1 VRSVRTIARRL
12 GEFAFVAATVVVL
25 STLLIQL
32 APGDPARVILGV
44 RASPEAVATL
54 RSELGLDEGVFPQI
68 WHAFERLLHGDL
80 GTSLVNNGESVS
92 SIVTDAFPVTASVI
106 FGALLIATFVGVPLG
121 LAAGVT
127 RRPGV
132 SRGISTAALILLSV
146 PPFALALVLLLTIA
160 VGMGLAPAGG
170 WGEGWP
176 ENFRFVWLP
185 SIALSA
191 LVLPQ
196 VLRTVRQTA
205 SEAAADD
212 FVEAARSRGLSPTR
226 IAFRHI
232 LPNSLLP
239 VITVIGLNAA
249 ALIAGAV
256 VVEAV
261 FGLPG
266 MGGVLSA
273 AVDDRD
279 YTVIQGVALATAV
292 AVIAINLVTD
302 LLYALVDP
310 RARTGGGQ

>member
-1 VRSVRTIARRL
+1 MRLSKTIARRL
-12 GEFAFVAATVVVL
+12 GEFMFVAASVVVL

-44 RASPEAVATL
+44 RASPEAIAAL
-54 RSELGLDEGVFPQI
+54 RSQLGLDQGVLTQI
-68 WHAFERLLHGDL
+68 TDAFERLAHGDL
-80 GTSLVNNGESVS
+80 GTSVINNGESVS
-92 SIVTDAFPVTASVI
+92 SIVSDAVPITASVI
-106 FGALLIATFVGVPLG
+106 VGALLIATLVGIPLG
-121 LAAGVT
+121 LVAGVT
-127 RRPGV
+127 RHQGV
-132 SRGISTAALILLSV
+132 SRGISTAALVLLSL

-170 WGEGWP
+170 WGDGWP
-176 ENFRFVWLP
+176 ENFRYVWLP
-185 SIALSA
+185 SLALSA
-191 LVLPQ
+191 LVMPQ
-196 VLRTVRQTA
+196 VIRTVRQTA
-205 SEAAADD
+205 SEAAAHD

-226 IAFRHI
+226 IAFRHV

-266 MGGVLSA
+266 IGGVLSA

-279 YTVIQGVALATAV
+279 YPVIQGVALVTAV
-292 AVIAINLVTD
+292 AVITISLVTD
-302 LLYALVDP
+302 MLYALVDP
-310 RARTGGGQ
+310 RVRTGGGQ